1 MKRIDSVNARPDMFG
16 TGKKGFH
23 SNEDVPGQDAT
34 YLTPEWCN
42 MVQEEIANV
51 LEKHGVVLNP
61 NNRQQL
67 YELLATYPDL
77 ENLADAIEARFA
89 AEAAFNKNA
98 RDELQAQITALLNYV
113 SYPRILASGV
123 FYYNGGEGGG
133 TVTMIG
139 GTDGWTAD
147 NDKIKA
153 PDIYNLTD
161 RNIGIFL
168 SPEAANEAPSFDRDI
183 NSFKP
188 KIHNRSGTNR
198 IGYSGQVSFQV
209 LQHKNPNSTTV
220 DGDYPAGLYSFV
232 LQPGETKLFT
242 LIGAGGGGGASRRS
256 NNSSYP
262 LSNGQAGAD
271 LLLKVNGENIAV
283 VHGGG
288 GGTQGVWSNG
298 SAYDNGQA
306 GAVGAVDIIGAF
318 DSTTITQGKVGNA
331 TKEDHTGGA
340 SVSPIALFGK
350 GGDGAMGIGDEGWSF
365 GGGGASGSVLVAQY
379 TNNSTTNQTI
389 TLVVGRGG
397 AGGQKGGYDSDIIGG
412 KGTDGFARVASV

>member
-1 MKRIDSVNARPDMFG
+1 
-16 TGKKGFH
+16 
-23 SNEDVPGQDAT
+23 
-34 YLTPEWCN
+34 
-42 MVQEEIANV
+42 
-51 LEKHGVVLNP
+51 
-61 NNRQQL
+61 
-67 YELLATYPDL
+67 
-77 ENLADAIEARFA
+77 
-89 AEAAFNKNA
+89 
-98 RDELQAQITALLNYV
+98 
-113 SYPRILASGV
+113 
-123 FYYNGGEGGG
+123 
-133 TVTMIG
+133 
-139 GTDGWTAD
+139 
-147 NDKIKA
+147 
-153 PDIYNLTD
+153 
-161 RNIGIFL
+161 
-168 SPEAANEAPSFDRDI
+168 
-183 NSFKP
+183 
-188 KIHNRSGTNR
+188 
-198 IGYSGQVSFQV
+198 
-209 LQHKNPNSTTV
+209 
-220 DGDYPAGLYSFV
+220 
-232 LQPGETKLFT
+232 FT

-397 AGGQKGGYDSDIIGG
+397 AGGQKGGYDSDIVGSN
-412 KGTDGFARVASV
+412 GTDGFARVASV

>member
-16 TGKKGFH
+16 KGKNGFH

-34 YLTPEWCN
+34 YLTPDWCN

-77 ENLADAIEARFA
+77 EKLSDAIEARFVK
-89 AEAAFNKNA
+89 EANFNKQA

-123 FYYNGGEGGG
+123 FYYNGGENGG

-139 GTDGWTAD
+139 GSDGWVAD

-168 SPEAANEAPSFDRDI
+168 SPESVNEASSFDRDV

-188 KIHNRSGTNR
+188 KIFNRTGQNR
-198 IGYSGQVSFQV
+198 VGYSGQVSFQV

-220 DGDYPAGLYSFV
+220 DGDYPVGSYSFI
-232 LQPGETKLFT
+232 LQPGETKVFT

-256 NNSSYP
+256 NSSDYP
-262 LSNGQAGAD
+262 LSNGQNGAD
-271 LLLKVNGENIAV
+271 VLLKLNGENIAI

-298 SAYDNGQA
+298 SSYDNGLA
-306 GAVGAVDIIGAF
+306 GTIGDVDIIGAF
-318 DSTTITQGKVGNA
+318 DSTTITQGKAGNA
-331 TKEDHTGGA
+331 TREDHTGGT

-350 GGDGAMGIGDEGWSF
+350 GGDGAQGIGDEGWSF

-379 TNNSTTNQTI
+379 TNRSTTNQTI

-397 AGGQKGGYDSDIIGG
+397 VGGQKGGYDWDVVGS
-412 KGTDGFARVASV
+412 KGTDGFARVSSG

>member
-77 ENLADAIEARFA
+77 ENLAAAIEARFA

-98 RDELQAQITALLNYV
+98 RNELQAQITALLNYV

-139 GTDGWTAD
+139 GTDGWIAD

-188 KIHNRSGTNR
+188 KIYNRSGTNR

-232 LQPGETKLFT
+232 LQPVK
-242 LIGAGGGGGASRRS
+242 RS
-256 NNSSYP
+256 S
-262 LSNGQAGAD
+262 L
-271 LLLKVNGENIAV
+271 
-283 VHGGG
+283 H
-288 GGTQGVWSNG
+288 
-298 SAYDNGQA
+298 
-306 GAVGAVDIIGAF
+306 
-318 DSTTITQGKVGNA
+318 
-331 TKEDHTGGA
+331 
-340 SVSPIALFGK
+340 
-350 GGDGAMGIGDEGWSF
+350 
-365 GGGGASGSVLVAQY
+365 
-379 TNNSTTNQTI
+379 
-389 TLVVGRGG
+389 
-397 AGGQKGGYDSDIIGG
+397 
-412 KGTDGFARVASV
+412 